1 MSEERVRV
9 AIVGGGRTGT
19 PLLRD
24 FLSRPFIE
32 VVGLADTDPNS
43 AGAVLA
49 VEREVPFYEDATV
62 FARQGD
68 MVDLVI
74 EVSGDP
80 NVKQALKDAFIAAD
94 NRTTIIVHDL
104 VARLIISLAA
114 DSQELLQSYHP
125 ADRGIG

>member
-1 MSEERVRV
+1 MTEQRVRV
-9 AIVGGGRTGT
+9 AIVGGGRTGM
-19 PLLRD
+19 PLLQD

-43 AGAVLA
+43 PGAVLA
-49 VEREVPFYEDATV
+49 VERDVPFVEDATV
-62 FARQGD
+62 FAERGD
-68 MVDLVI
+68 EIDLII

-80 NVKQALKDAFIAAD
+80 AVKQRLKDAFVERD

-104 VARLIISLAA
+104 TARLIISLAA
-114 DSQELLQSYHP
+114 DSQELLHSYHP